1 MCSDKV
7 SVRIPVR
14 RNGIATREKIIAA
27 ARALMARSDVP
38 MTLRGIAAEA
48 GLSPAAIYQ
57 FFASQED
64 VGRAVEV
71 ESVAALE
78 ASLAPVLMAQLA
90 AGDPVVFFGRLLAG
104 VMTHQS
110 GHPEALCM
118 ARLDPEP
125 GPRGALAEALR
136 TALARQVGAA
146 FARAWP
152 EVPSARREQVLAIA
166 QNAMLGALHGLPP
179 RGMEGRDTF
188 LADVAL
194 LVGRYVG
201 EALARA
207 KA

>member
-27 ARALMARSDVP
+27 ARTLMARSDVP

-57 FFASQED
+57 FFSSQED

-78 ASLAPVLMAQLA
+78 ASLASVLTAQLA
-90 AGDPVVFFGRLLAG
+90 TADPVEFFERLLAG
-104 VMTHQS
+104 VVAHQS
-110 GHPEALCM
+110 GHPETLCM

-146 FARAWP
+146 FVYAWP
-152 EVPSARREQVLAIA
+152 EVPSARLEQVLAIA
-166 QNAMLGALHGLPP
+166 QNAMLGALRGLPP
-179 RGMEGRDTF
+179 RGAEGRDAF
-188 LADVAL
+188 LADVAQ

-201 EALARA
+201 EALAKSRA
-207 KA
+207 